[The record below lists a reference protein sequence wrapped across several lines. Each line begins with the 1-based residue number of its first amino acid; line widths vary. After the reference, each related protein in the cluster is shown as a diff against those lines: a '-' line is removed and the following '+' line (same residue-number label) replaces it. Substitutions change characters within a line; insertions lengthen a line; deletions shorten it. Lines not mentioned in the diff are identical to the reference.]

1 MTTHAGW
8 FEVDK
13 EGLAKL
19 LRRKGL
25 AFVLYELVQN
35 AWDTKATEVHVVLEP
50 IPGRPLTRLRV
61 QDNDPEGFKFLNHGF
76 VLYAESVKKG
86 DPTKRGRFNLG
97 EKLVLAACET
107 AKLAS
112 TTGTIY
118 FERTGPK
125 KELHRRETREK
136 LAAGSI
142 FEAEIKMTRA
152 ELDEV
157 LEASKLLIPPVP
169 TTINGQVLPS
179 RVADRCFEGVLP
191 TDVADDEGYLRRTSR
206 KTQIRIYPQHESG
219 VSYIYEMGIPVVETD
234 FPWSVDIAQ
243 KIPLN
248 ADRDNVTPAYRK
260 ALSVLTVNEMYA
272 SLDQEQASSPIVQEA
287 LESPDVLP
295 EAVTTVVTRQFGEKR
310 TAFDPSD
317 PEANNQAMAQ
327 GYAIIHGGS
336 YTKAQWE
343 NIRKAS
349 AATPSGQL
357 FPTPKPYNPDGDPAK
372 IFPESEWTPGMRE
385 VARYCEVMAEHLMD
399 TPIRITMEKERA
411 QEYNANY
418 GSRHLTFNVLRLG
431 KSWFD
436 LKTNFQAITDL
447 MLHEFG
453 HQYEP
458 NHLDARYY
466 RALTRLGAKLTW
478 LALNRPDVFRELGVK
493 IG

>member
-35 AWDTKATEVHVVLEP
+35 AWDTKATEVCVGLEP

-61 QDNDPEGFKFLNHGF
+61 QDNDPDGFKFLNHGF

-125 KELHRRETREK
+125 KELNRRETREK
-136 LAAGSI
+136 LSAGSI

-157 LEASKLLIPPVP
+157 LEASKLLIPPVH
-169 TTINGQVLPS
+169 TTINGVKLPS
-179 RVADRCFEGVLP
+179 RYTTRFFEGTLP
-191 TDVADDEGYLRRTSR
+191 TDVADEEGFLRRTSR

-234 FPWSVDIAQ
+234 FPWSIDINQ

-260 ALSVLTVNEMYA
+260 ALSVLTVNEMYDT
-272 SLDQEQASSPIVQEA
+272 LDREQASSPIVQEA
-287 LESPDVLP
+287 LESPDVLS
-295 EAVTTVVTRQFGEKR
+295 EAVTTVVTQQFGAKR

-343 NIRKAS
+343 NIRKAQ
-349 AATPSGQL
+349 AAAPSGQM

-372 IFPESEWTPGMRE
+372 IFPESEWTPGMQE
-385 VARYCEVMAEHLMD
+385 VARYCQVMAQHLMD
-399 TPIRITMEKERA
+399 ANIEVTMEKERA
-411 QEYNANY
+411 QPYGANY

-431 KSWFD
+431 KNWFD
-436 LKTNFQAITDL
+436 LKNNFQGVNDL

-453 HQYEP
+453 HHYES

-466 RALTRLGAKLTW
+466 KALTRLGAKLTQ
-478 LALNRPDVFRELGVK
+478 LALTRPEVFRA
-493 IG
+493 I